1 MKAPKKRKLL
11 NKRGISLAE
20 LMCAVLIMSISVSA
34 TARALATS
42 YRSITLGYCRD
53 RASAISQEYCDVIM
67 SYIEY
72 TPSIDPGY
80 YTFMQA
86 KSSDVGSNH
95 AADTYKN
102 ALFAYGSEVTNS
114 SDYHVGISSNNVTY
128 PKLKED
134 VIADRINPAT
144 IQMDNGDND
153 DGGNNSNIFENMFND
168 NLNISDIKVV
178 QYLDSSD
185 NFLNDTSIRNTNS
198 IDKQYRIYFT
208 VERVGNFTI
217 SDTDYENL
225 FHPSN
230 DNDRQSMITYKVTV
244 FVPYGNTNKA
254 YYSYCSGSV
263 TKKAYSV
270 D

>member
-1 MKAPKKRKLL
+1 MKAPKKRRL

-80 YTFMQA
+80 YDFI
-86 KSSDVGSNH
+86 SSSVGD
-95 AADTYKN
+95 ADN
-102 ALFAYGSEVTNS
+102 DLFAYGSEVTNS
-114 SDYHVGISSNNVTY
+114 SDYHVGISSDKVIY